1 MNPLLRVILSLLL
14 VCIGLFCIFG
24 FLATFEPMP
33 RAVQLTWRAVYG
45 VAGLACVGGLIRVW
59 RKRVS

>member
-14 VCIGLFCIFG
+14 VCVGLFCTLG
-24 FLATFEPMP
+24 FLATFEPLA
-33 RAVQLTWRAVYG
+33 RAAQLTWRIVYG
-45 VAGLACVGGLIRVW
+45 GVGLACVGGLIRVW